1 MASSERT
8 KRTAGLD
15 GLRAIAAL
23 SVLCLHVW
31 LYGQP
36 DPARPRRSGVL
47 EHAVFE
53 LRLGLVFFFVLSGYL
68 LYRAFA
74 GAALRGAGRVDV
86 RRYARRR
93 VARIVPAYWLSL
105 VGAVAL
111 LWSSR
116 GGPGVRLPDAGG
128 LPLFAVFGQNYS
140 HATFMRLNPVTWTLC
155 LEAAFYLALPLI
167 GVAAYRFARGRFA
180 AQAWLLIGLI
190 GVGVAYAAAHRA
202 AGWDAMAGKA
212 LPAYLP
218 HFACGMLVALWAERR
233 RALGASTAGG
243 EVTAARGAP
252 PLPGEV
258 TAARGAPPLPGRVTA
273 ALVIG
278 GFGLAVADGFWH
290 AVSPASDPALAIVG
304 DIPAA
309 VGFAAVVAAVVA
321 GRGPSIE
328 WTRARP
334 LAWVGLVSYGIYLWH
349 VPLILFARSN
359 GLLPFGFVPALAAM
373 LPPVLAVAAASWYL
387 VERPLMA
394 RAERARRAARV
405 DERVAGDAG
414 RGTGSHGPA
423 AAGDARVAAANN
435 RMPDGDGRTAGSR
448 RAPAWAGSRAPR
460 PAAGPAELEVQA
472 AP

>member
-8 KRTAGLD
+8 TRTAGLD

-36 DPARPRRSGVL
+36 DPGRPRRSGVL

-74 GAALRGAGRVDV
+74 GAALRRSERVDV

-93 VARIVPAYWLSL
+93 FARIVPAYWLSL
-105 VGAVAL
+105 AGAVAL
-111 LWSSR
+111 LWGL
-116 GGPGVRLPDAGG
+116 GGTSGVRLPDAGG
-128 LPLFAVFGQNYS
+128 LPLFALFGQNYS

-167 GVAAYRFARGRFA
+167 GVVAYRFARGRFA
-180 AQAWLLIGLI
+180 AQAGLLVGLFAI
-190 GVGVAYAAAHRA
+190 GVAYAAVHHA
-202 AGWDAMAGKA
+202 AGWDALAGKA

-233 RALGASTAGG
+233 RALGA
-243 EVTAARGAP
+243 P
-252 PLPGEV
+252 PV
-258 TAARGAPPLPGRVTA
+258 AGRVTA
-273 ALVIG
+273 ALVVG
-278 GFGLAVADGFWH
+278 GFGLAVADGLWH
-290 AVSPASDPALAIVG
+290 AVIPASDAALAIVG

-321 GRGPSIE
+321 GSGPSVE
-328 WTRARP
+328 WTSARP

-359 GLLPFGFVPALAAM
+359 DLLPSGFVPALAAM
-373 LPPVLAVAAASWYL
+373 LAPVLAVGAASWYL

-394 RAERARRAARV
+394 RAERV
-405 DERVAGDAG
+405 
-414 RGTGSHGPA
+414 
-423 AAGDARVAAANN
+423 
-435 RMPDGDGRTAGSR
+435 R
-448 RAPAWAGSRAPR
+448 RAPDRGGRVPVPGSRTAR
-460 PAAGPAELEVQA
+460 GRGRPAELEAHA